1 VTESNNTQNNAMNSL
16 LLLRSTVL
24 YLLAVV
30 AAGDYALFTNL
41 NNGIAEAGLFCL
53 HDEWDAVQD
62 AMDNAVNDQRRRNL
76 RATERRLTS
85 LAWCQSAC
93 ADVASGFCH
102 VVYPRCKKHKL
113 RRMQEF
119 GENVN
124 AGQDVPEYNT
134 NNEHRALQQDVTK
147 CQDDLIAV
155 NNSLNEFQ
163 LLPNTTAECQALLS
177 APRNYTCLEVA
188 NCEVTKFSLWNA
200 DTKKVMSANFSSTG
214 YSTFCR
220 TNSTITIRAVARFC
234 VDSVKFTLTG
244 PNNYL
249 FTRTDLRQPFYLY
262 QHSGPNLRGE
272 RLAVGNYTL
281 SATAVSDRSLSKTTQ
296 FGIRDC

>member
-1 VTESNNTQNNAMNSL
+1 MNSVWS
-16 LLLRSTVL
+16 LRSTVL
-24 YLLAVV
+24 CLLAVV

-62 AMDNAVNDQRRRNL
+62 VMDNAVKDQRRRNL

-93 ADVASGFCH
+93 ANVASGFCH

-113 RRMQEF
+113 RRTLEID
-119 GENVN
+119 EN
-124 AGQDVPEYNT
+124 AGDDLGFSMIR
-134 NNEHRALQQDVTK
+134 EHRALQQDVTE

-163 LLPNTTAECQALLS
+163 LLPNVTAECNALLS

-188 NCEVTKFSLWNA
+188 NCEVTKFSLWDA
-200 DTKKVMSANFSSTG
+200 DTRKVLSANFSSTG
-214 YSTFCR
+214 NSTFCR

-244 PNNYL
+244 PNNYN
-249 FTRTDLRQPFYLY
+249 FKRTDFRSPFYLY
-262 QHSGPNLRGE
+262 QHSGPALRGE

-281 SATAVSDRSLSKTTQ
+281 SATAVSDRSITRTMQ
-296 FGIRDC
+296 FSIRDC